1 MHSLT
6 LHRITNLS
14 IKTKDYFDDD
24 DTREF
29 QVIDIIATDEKGN
42 EFQISCFS
50 TVDLE
55 VAQ

>member
-6 LHRITNLS
+6 LHRISILR

-29 QVIDIIATDEKGN
+29 RVIDIIATYEKGN

>member
-6 LHRITNLS
+6 LHRITNLR

-29 QVIDIIATDEKGN
+29 RVIDIIATDEKGN

>member
-1 MHSLT
+1 MNSLT

-14 IKTKDYFDDD
+14 IKTKDYFADD

-29 QVIDIIATDEKGN
+29 RVIDIIATDEKGN
-42 EFQISCFS
+42 EFQIACFS